1 MSALN
6 QYLWISFTVKLLR
19 VPGKIIKKITCL
31 KEHVSKIQP
40 SMGSGWLDGTRKPNA
55 SFFKILPKQKKTYW
69 LFEHKKPWV
78 PV

>member
-1 MSALN
+1 MSICLSVAN
-6 QYLWISFTVKLLR
+6 DPANRWTNKDYNT
-19 VPGKIIKKITCL
+19 TCL

-69 LFEHKKPWV
+69 LFEHKKP
-78 PV
+78 